1 MKSDE
6 QFFLNSD
13 SHVKSNH
20 LKCFVKKG
28 VFKNSLKCMIS
39 ADLLIFNFILNISIY
54 SGTYLKPSWKSMM
67 NFFAKIVIGFYSITI
82 FAKIPIIDIHQSSK
96 CVSAFSLRLFKHL
109 ILLKYYTSFK
119 WKILKCKPACPR
131 VQVCQPT
138 SCESASLRVAR
149 LWACELQSVSLWA
162 ANMWVT
168 SRMHYEL
175 WAATRPVCELQAISH
190 VSQ

>member
-1 MKSDE
+1 MNN
-6 QFFLNSD
+6 FFWTVIHTSKATTWSVLW
-13 SHVKSNH
+13 
-20 LKCFVKKG
+20 KKG
-28 VFKNSLKCMIS
+28 
-39 ADLLIFNFILNISIY
+39 
-54 SGTYLKPSWKSMM
+54 YLKIPYNAWFPLICSSLISSWTFQSIQGHIS
-67 NFFAKIVIGFYSITI
+67 NPVENLWWIIFAKIVIGFYSITI

-119 WKILKCKPACPR
+119 WKILKCKPAFPR

-149 LWACELQSVSLWA
+149 LRACELQSVSLWA